1 MQNAEV
7 ARILKLLDSLMAS
20 RKVRRSDL
28 ARRLGI
34 APGNL
39 WRVFNGDLELRY
51 RLVIDILAVLEIPPL
66 AFFQIVYEDKK
77 ASTDLL
83 AARLNGL
90 AALEQPRVE
99 PVSKAELRQLVM
111 ETLEQL
117 GVLELLDQGAD
128 APTPED
134 PPAVEE
140 VDPSTPA
147 TTGPSPK
154 KPSRRRRPPTKDDDD
169 KK

>member
-90 AALEQPRVE
+90 GALEAPRVE
-99 PVSKAELRQLVM
+99 PISRSDMRQLVTEM
-111 ETLEQL
+111 LEQL
-117 GVLELLDQGAD
+117 GVLELLDKR
-128 APTPED
+128 APPPGQEGP
-134 PPAVEE
+134 PPAAPDAS
-140 VDPSTPA
+140 DPSSRADQPPNPEK
-147 TTGPSPK
+147 PSP
-154 KPSRRRRPPTKDDDD
+154 PDED